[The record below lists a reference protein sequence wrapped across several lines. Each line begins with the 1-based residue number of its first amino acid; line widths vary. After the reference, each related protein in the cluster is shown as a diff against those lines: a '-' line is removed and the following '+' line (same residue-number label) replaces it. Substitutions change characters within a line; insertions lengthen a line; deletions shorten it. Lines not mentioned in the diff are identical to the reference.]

1 MAARTKVGQLL
12 LKWEKSFYPEEEE
25 EEGGRMG
32 WDGAGTAE
40 LGGVGSGSEREKCR
54 AWQKYAS
61 TNGTAA
67 HSSQGSI
74 VLWEGTGLT
83 FTVECLISHITLV
96 QILMRLWLPF

>member
-1 MAARTKVGQLL
+1 
-12 LKWEKSFYPEEEE
+12 
-25 EEGGRMG
+25 MG

-61 TNGTAA
+61 KNGTAA
-67 HSSQGSI
+67 HTCNSQGNV

-83 FTVECLISHITLV
+83 FTVEGLISYITLV